1 MGNKKPINL
10 SGLHRFWE
18 KIEAWILANLQALF
32 DNDDELDAKITDLR
46 NIVLH
51 QKSTDYV
58 IEDEYSEEEVINI
71 ISSQNSKKA

>member
-1 MGNKKPINL
+1 MGDNKPINL
-10 SGLHRFWE
+10 SGLHRFLG

-71 ISSQNSKKA
+71 ISSQNSTKA